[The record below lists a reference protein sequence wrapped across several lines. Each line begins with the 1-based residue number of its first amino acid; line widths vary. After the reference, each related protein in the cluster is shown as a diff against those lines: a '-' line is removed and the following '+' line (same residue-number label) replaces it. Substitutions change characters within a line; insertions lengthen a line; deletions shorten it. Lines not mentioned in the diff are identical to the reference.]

1 MANDPSLAELWPN
14 ADVLVAPLGTAIP
27 ATVNDPWHA
36 NWKYV
41 GCLDGDAG
49 FPLARAVEKADKYF
63 WGGGLLRSTRKNF
76 KLTKKFTAFEGGNEV
91 VAGLAWP
98 GSNLATGVLK
108 VPRPQRMLVAFEMTE
123 GTTKKRMIS
132 EYQAEVDLIGEVKE
146 AESDVTAWEFEVTF
160 FPNANLEL
168 VRRQPAWTAP
178 TLSSIAISGTASVEE
193 GAITSLTATATYSD
207 ASTVDVTATA
217 DWVSDDTDT
226 ATVPHGAGFV
236 LGVAAGTADITATY
250 GGETDTETVTV
261 TAP

>member
-27 ATVNDPWHA
+27 ATINDPWHA

-49 FPLARAVEKADKYF
+49 FPLARSVEKADKYF

-76 KLTKKFTAFEGGNEV
+76 KLTQKFTAFEGAGEV

-98 GSNLATGVLK
+98 GSDLATGVLK
-108 VPRPQRMLVAFEMTE
+108 VPHPERILVAFEMRE
-123 GTTKKRMIS
+123 GTNKKRLIT
-132 EYQAEVDLIGEVKE
+132 EYQAEVDLIGEVKD
-146 AESDVTAWEFEVTF
+146 AESEVTMWEFEVTF
-160 FPNANLEL
+160 FPNSDFEL
-168 VRRQPAWTAP
+168 MRRQPAITGP
-178 TLSSIAISGTASVEE
+178 VLVSLAITGTASVEE
-193 GAITSLTATATYSD
+193 GALTSLTATATYDD
-207 ASTVDVTATA
+207 ASTADVTASA

-226 ATVPHGAGFV
+226 ATLPHGAGFV

-250 GGETDTETVTV
+250 GGESDTETVTV